1 MSQSSHC
8 CVNCEIDLVAVIEN
22 VPEVLKL
29 RFAEGEKGTVKS
41 SICSEAIL
49 VWDPYAIGL
58 VED

>member
-29 RFAEGEKGTVKS
+29 RFANHKC
-41 SICSEAIL
+41 IFCSR
-49 VWDPYAIGL
+49 
-58 VED
+58 